1 MTKRILLFL
10 QVLFVL
16 MSIPAVLS
24 AQQGS
29 TVNTQVEGL
38 ISDSLTNETIPYAT
52 IKVYNK
58 TNLNKIEK
66 VVPSDA
72 NGKFRFT
79 MNKTGDFLM
88 TVEFIGKLTTQKE
101 FTVAGGKKI
110 DMGTILMNDN
120 SKLLGE
126 VVVSSQRPLVK
137 VDLDKITYS
146 MEEDPESKT
155 NNVLEML
162 KKVPMVTVDGED
174 KIEVKG
180 SSSFKIYMNGKPS
193 NMITSNPK
201 DILKSM
207 PANSVKEIEV
217 ITDPGAKYDAEGVG
231 GIINIITQK
240 NTSMTGY
247 NARVNAGVDSRGG
260 YNTGVNLTLK
270 AGKFG
275 FMGNYNLY
283 QHKQP
288 KSSSFSFRE
297 NYNPD
302 MDHRKYITDQA
313 HGDGKANGQ
322 FGSGEISYE
331 IDTLNLIN
339 VGFNRYYGSWK
350 QDQNGN
356 RLIEDVSNT
365 RVQEYERN
373 TYNKNTYGSTGIN
386 VDYQRTSASVK
397 DRLFTVSYRFN
408 TSPDNTDS
416 DTHEIPIFNYK
427 EYRKKEFSDGKMNE
441 HTFQLDYTTP
451 FAKIH
456 TLEAGAKYIIRQ
468 NKSNSGKQ
476 YLDVPNNIWRD
487 TASINDKF
495 KHQQDIISA
504 YLGYSA
510 KVKKFG
516 FKAGLRY
523 EYTNVDAKYP
533 LDNTGENNFESNYS
547 NLVPSSTIS
556 YQIKP
561 TQTIRFGYNMR
572 IWRPSIWNLNPY
584 VNTSDSININF
595 GNPELDAVKSHAF
608 NLNYSFFNPKLNM
621 NVNLSYDFS
630 NNSIERY
637 TYLEDGKYKSTYDN
651 IGENRRINLYTYINW
666 TPTQKLRLNAN
677 LSGGYTDLRANNEE
691 NWKNSGFRGSAY
703 MNASYSFPLKFRLNA
718 YGGYYSPYISL
729 QGKGSSYNYHGF
741 SISKD
746 FMKDKL
752 NVRLS
757 AQNPF
762 VTSRTFKNNTETEEF
777 YSTSEFSNRMR
788 YFGATV
794 SFSFGEMKSQI
805 KKARRGITN
814 DDSMGGSG
822 GGQQGQGGGQPQ

>member
-1 MTKRILLFL
+1 MTKRILLFS
-10 QVLFVL
+10 QILFVL
-16 MSIPAVLS
+16 LCMPAILS
-24 AQQGS
+24 AQQS
-29 TVNTQVEGL
+29 PAVNVQIEGL

-52 IKVYNK
+52 IKVYSK
-58 TNLNKIEK
+58 AKPQQIEK

-72 NGKFRFT
+72 NGKFRFSV
-79 MNKTGDFLM
+79 NKAGDYLM
-88 TVEFIGKLTTQKE
+88 TIEFIGKLTAQKE
-101 FTVAGGKKI
+101 FSVGSVKKI
-110 DMGTILMNDN
+110 DMGNILMNED
-120 SKLLGE
+120 SKLLSE
-126 VVVSSQRPLVK
+126 VVVTSQRPLVK

-174 KIEVKG
+174 NIEVKG

-193 NMITSNPK
+193 NIITSNPK

-240 NTSMTGY
+240 NASMSGY
-247 NARVNAGVDSRGG
+247 NARVNVGADNRGG
-260 YNTGVNLTLK
+260 YNTGINLTLK

-288 KSSSFSFRE
+288 KSSSFSFQE
-297 NYNPD
+297 NYRSD
-302 MDHRKYITDQA
+302 MAHRKYITD
-313 HGDGKANGQ
+313 HTRGDGKANGQ

-339 VGFNRYYGSWK
+339 VGFNRYQGSWK
-350 QDQNGN
+350 QNQSGS
-356 RLIEDVSNT
+356 RLIEDASHD

-373 TYNKNTYGSTGIN
+373 TYSKNTYGSTGIN
-386 VDYQRTSASVK
+386 VDYQRTSATVK

-408 TSPDNTDS
+408 TSPNDTEN
-416 DTHEIPIFNYK
+416 DTHEIPIFD
-427 EYRKKEFSDGKMNE
+427 YREKRNKQFSDGKMNE

-468 NKSNSGKQ
+468 NKSNSG
-476 YLDVPNNIWRD
+476 YRLLDTDNNLWRD
-487 TASINDKF
+487 STSVNDRF
-495 KHQQDIISA
+495 RHQQDIISA

-523 EYTNVDAKYP
+523 EYTDVEGKYP
-533 LDNTGENNFESNYS
+533 LDDSNSNNFGSSYS
-547 NLVPSSTIS
+547 NFVPSATAS
-556 YQIKP
+556 YQIQP
-561 TQTIRFGYNMR
+561 TQTLRIGYNMR
-572 IWRPSIWNLNPY
+572 IRRPSIWNLNPY
-584 VNTSDSININF
+584 INTSDSLSISF
-595 GNPELDAVKSHAF
+595 GNPKLDAVKSHAF
-608 NLNYSFFNPKLNM
+608 NLNYSFFNPKLNL

-630 NNSIERY
+630 NNSIENY
-637 TYLEDGKYKSTYDN
+637 YFFEDGIKKSTYGN
-651 IGENRRINLYTYINW
+651 IGESRRLNLFTYANW

-677 LSGGYTDLRANNEE
+677 LSGGYTDLRVNDDRG
-691 NWKNSGFRGSAY
+691 WKNSGFQGRIY
-703 MNASYSFPLKFRLNA
+703 VNASYSFPLKFRMNA
-718 YGGYYSPYISL
+718 YGGLSSPYIRL
-729 QGKGSSYNYHGF
+729 QGKSNSFSYHGF
-741 SISKD
+741 SLSKD
-746 FMKDKL
+746 FMNDKL

-762 VTSRTFKNNTETEEF
+762 TTSRKFENHTETEDF
-777 YSTSEFSNRMR
+777 YSSMEMNNRMR
-788 YFGATV
+788 FFGATV

-805 KKARRGITN
+805 KKARRGISN
-814 DDSMGGSG
+814 DDSIGGG
-822 GGQQGQGGGQPQ
+822 GGQQGEGGQTQQ